1 MDKLIYTYA
10 LIKSLCDIGEDYLD
24 CFWPFAIKSFPPD
37 KFIDSAFIQRCQ
49 KENYNL
55 EMPLHVLETVL
66 SRAKNRKYIKVKQ
79 KPDKPKLYKITN
91 QGLTFVD
98 TFETDKEVERRINAL
113 LKDMNE
119 FFKEHDAILSP
130 EQVSAL
136 LLSFLYKNIEPLIE
150 FINPS
155 TALGEPKVA
164 KVERYD
170 NLLIEYFKTAE
181 QSRPDNYVTLRDM
194 ILGSI
199 ISVILYAKEPSKMVD
214 ITKKKFKHCQVYLD
228 TNFVLSLLRLR
239 SPEFNDPAKELFEL
253 LKKYGFDLKVFSFT
267 VDEICRVISGY
278 LREGYRY
285 PTNIGVDT
293 LYSSLARKG
302 WKKTDARE
310 FIARIEGILHDEG
323 MRIEWVKDVDL
334 KTYPADEEFRNR
346 MKNYKPLQD
355 LFHQNH
361 DLASIDKI
369 KYFRGRTV
377 RRIEDA
383 RQFFLTSDVR
393 LSRFNFLEMGHKDNG
408 TLCEVI
414 LDRLLTN
421 ILWLKDPNTEL
432 SLKSIIAI
440 YSRDLFIKRRI
451 WDRFYEI
458 LKQLRQEG
466 KLEDEAISTLFY
478 HGFIEDTLREF
489 DEQEVKK
496 ITQDF
501 VVEQIEKAAK
511 FKEEI
516 IEGKIRER
524 EREKEKEFFTQ
535 LQEAVSRKE
544 QEKEA
549 EWLEKIQGIKT
560 NLRSSAEIQGGNKST
575 IYASILTLVILAC
588 TYGIYLLC
596 KRESLSEF
604 LTLILP
610 IAFGGGGGV
619 GLWTKLK
626 KILKNWLVNRL
637 YNKKLSEA
645 KLSEANTA

>member
-10 LIKSLCDIGEDYLD
+10 LIKSLCDTGQDYID
-24 CFWPFAIKSFPPD
+24 CFWPFAIQSFPPD
-37 KFIDSAFIQRCQ
+37 KFVDCAFIQRCQ

-66 SRAKNRKYIKVKQ
+66 SRAKNKKYIKVRQ
-79 KPDKPKLYKITN
+79 KPNKLKLYKLTK
-91 QGLTFVD
+91 QGLTFLD
-98 TFETDKEVERRINAL
+98 TFETHKEAERRINAL
-113 LKDMNE
+113 LNDMSS
-119 FFKEHDAILSP
+119 FFKEHDAIMGL
-130 EQVSAL
+130 EEITTL
-136 LLSFLYKNIEPLIE
+136 LLSFVRKNVEPLIE

-181 QSRPDNYVTLRDM
+181 QSRPENYTTLRDM

-199 ISVILYAKEPSKMVD
+199 ISVVLYAKEPSKMVD
-214 ITKKKFKHCQVYLD
+214 ITRKKFKHCQVYLD

-239 SPEFNDPAKELFEL
+239 SPEFNDPAKELFDL

-267 VDEICRVISGY
+267 VNEICRVISGY

-285 PTNIGVDT
+285 PTTVGVDT

-310 FIARIEGILHDEG
+310 FITRIEKILHDEG
-323 MRIEWVKDVDL
+323 MRIEWVTDVDL
-334 KTYPADEEFRNR
+334 KTYQADEELRNR

-369 KYFRGRTV
+369 KHLRGKTV
-377 RRIEDA
+377 RRIEEA

-432 SLKSIIAI
+432 SLKSIIAM

-478 HGFIEDTLREF
+478 HGYIEDILREF
-489 DEQEVKK
+489 DEQEVNK
-496 ITQDF
+496 ITPDF
-501 VVEQIEKAAK
+501 LVEEIEKAAK

-524 EREKEKEFFTQ
+524 EREKEEEFVKQLKET
-535 LQEAVSRKE
+535 VSRKE
-544 QEKEA
+544 QEKET
-549 EWLEKIQGIKT
+549 EWLEKIQGIRS
-560 NLRSSAEIQGGNKST
+560 NLRNSAENQGGKRST
-575 IYASILTLVILAC
+575 IYASILTLLILAC

-596 KRESLSEF
+596 KRERLSD
-604 LTLILP
+604 LLALILP
-610 IAFGGGGGV
+610 LAFGGSGIT
-619 GLWTKLK
+619 GLWVKLK
-626 KILKNWLVNRL
+626 KVLKNWLVNRF

-645 KLSEANTA
+645 KLDEANNT